1 MSDKIK
7 NIVRSIRFESDDWKA
22 LSELANK
29 YDLATAHLVR
39 KAVKKYI
46 KGHY

>member
-1 MSDKIK
+1 MPDQIK
-7 NIVRSIRFESDDWKA
+7 NVVRSIRFESDDWKK

-46 KGHY
+46 KAHY